1 MIDNRITFQN
11 HSRRW
16 HGQWE
21 EKTFCVILYLETQ
34 SLKTVQVRYRK
45 RFNFNNFPHKFQ
57 ITRWVKKFKDTGTLI
72 KSTKKAQL
80 STSGRKFT
88 ARPPEN
94 VDAVRDSVARSSNKS
109 LQRRSQELGLSRS
122 SIHRIL
128 KSYFQLYPYRIQIK
142 QTLTQNDME
151 KRVETCRWFKSKIE
165 ELTDFLQNV
174 WFSDEAHFSLSGY
187 VYSKNPV
194 FWGAQAPD

>member
-1 MIDNRITFQN
+1 M
-11 HSRRW
+11 
-16 HGQWE
+16 
-21 EKTFCVILYLETQ
+21 
-34 SLKTVQVRYRK
+34 
-45 RFNFNNFPHKFQ
+45 
-57 ITRWVKKFKDTGTLI
+57 I

-94 VDAVRDSVARSSNKS
+94 VDAVRDSVARSSKKS

-165 ELTDFLQNV
+165 ELADFLQNV

-187 VYSKNPV
+187 VYNKNPV